1 MLSAISKQADSLIP
15 SPNEFNIFF
24 YNLSDNYSVTLQKLA
39 GIGVEVPVIILDNMT
54 IEIYDKTF
62 IKMGVGYTCFN

>member
-1 MLSAISKQADSLIP
+1 MYI
-15 SPNEFNIFF
+15 
-24 YNLSDNYSVTLQKLA
+24 LSDNHAAILKKLA
-39 GIGVEVPVIILDNMT
+39 EIGVEVPVIILDNMT